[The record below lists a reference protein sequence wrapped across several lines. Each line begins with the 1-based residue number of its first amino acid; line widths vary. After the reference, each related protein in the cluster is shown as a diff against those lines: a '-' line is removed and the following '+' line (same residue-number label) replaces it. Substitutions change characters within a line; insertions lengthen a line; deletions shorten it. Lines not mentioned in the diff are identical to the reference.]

1 MSDRCSSCTAV
12 LPAAAAV
19 STQSWTPVPST
30 APTDPTDQPAEV
42 GANGFAVA
50 PPRVVPPDPRQYSRT
65 RAGVTSFGLLGRI
78 VITLLAL
85 LMLGFFALN
94 LPFGAL
100 GMGLWVFVVLPM
112 LMRDVWKR
120 ERIR

>member
-1 MSDRCSSCTAV
+1 MSDRCSSCTAA

-19 STQSWTPVPST
+19 CTQCWTPVPST
-30 APTDPTDQPAEV
+30 GPTDQPTDF

-65 RAGVTSFGLLGRI
+65 RAGVTSFGLVGRL

-94 LPFGAL
+94 LPFGLL
-100 GMGLWVFVVLPM
+100 GIGLWVFVVLPM